1 MDGQETQKPL
11 YWALG
16 IGLATFFIKIT
27 SFSSSSSNGVLTSCS
42 YMDYFALIA
51 GVILFLF
58 GLSRIFKSKGDKT
71 AMLLSVAVTVLGAVH
86 VARGLGI
93 IMSPCG

>member
-1 MDGQETQKPL
+1 MDGQDTQKPL

-16 IGLATFFIKIT
+16 IGLATFFINIT

-42 YMDYFALIA
+42 YIDYFALIA
-51 GVILFLF
+51 GAILFLF
-58 GLSRIFKSKGDKT
+58 GLLRVFKSKGDNT
-71 AMLLSVAVTVLGAVH
+71 AMLLSVAVIVLGAVH

>member
-1 MDGQETQKPL
+1 MDGPETQKPL
-11 YWALG
+11 FWALG
-16 IGLATFFIKIT
+16 IGVATFFIQIT

-42 YMDYFALIA
+42 YTDYFALLA
-51 GVILFLF
+51 GAILLLF
-58 GLSRIFKSKGDKT
+58 GLSRVFKSKDDPT
-71 AMLLSVAVTVLGAVH
+71 AMLLSVAIIALGAVH